1 MCVCV
6 HACVR
11 MYVSVHSCVC
21 MCCACMCAHVST
33 CVHVGS
39 GVHACMCAPVCA
51 HVYECACVYAC
62 ACMHMFVCVRAC
74 VYVCM
79 HVCACVFGRDLH
91 PLPGRWLWGSLWSPH
106 SIKHPAN
113 TDALASPLEVAL
125 SLQHRPGEAT
135 MFS

>member
-1 MCVCV
+1 MCVYVCVPMWVRVCMWVQVCMHVCV
-6 HACVR
+6 HL
-11 MYVSVHSCVC
+11 
-21 MCCACMCAHVST
+21 CAHMYTSVR
-33 CVHVGS
+33 
-39 GVHACMCAPVCA
+39 
-51 HVYECACVYAC
+51 VYAC
-62 ACMHMFVCVRAC
+62 ACMHTLVCMRAC